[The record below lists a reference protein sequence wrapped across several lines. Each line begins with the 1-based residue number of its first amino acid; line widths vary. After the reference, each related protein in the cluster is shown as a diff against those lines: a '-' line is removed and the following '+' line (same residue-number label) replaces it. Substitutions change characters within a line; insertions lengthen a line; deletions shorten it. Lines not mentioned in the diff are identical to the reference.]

1 VRIASDA
8 GMLNVYMLAH
18 AGDDE
23 DDEEEDEGRE
33 QGKACS
39 DCKYLDPL
47 ISARPV
53 TLIRRVASCT
63 TVFEFRVQV
72 KLQLQRGERNI
83 R

>member
-23 DDEEEDEGRE
+23 DDVEEDEGGE

-39 DCKYLDPL
+39 DYKYLDPL

-53 TLIRRVASCT
+53 TSIRRVASWYNC
-63 TVFEFRVQV
+63 F
-72 KLQLQRGERNI
+72 
-83 R
+83 